1 MLVCTPAL
9 PALTGCLCACV
20 TVWNVCVCV
29 AVSVSVSVSCVC
41 VAARVSP
48 CQPVPAKAAVNTSGM
63 WTNPFADAAPV
74 ASSAAGVGAGAGGEA
89 EHDGPDEPADGCGA
103 LLNVRRF
110 ACSTRL
116 CPGVFVC
123 RVWYL
128 RVLLAWP
135 PTEVG

>member
-1 MLVCTPAL
+1 MRVLLC
-9 PALTGCLCACV
+9 GMCACV
-20 TVWNVCVCV
+20 WLCVYVVW
-29 AVSVSVSVSCVC
+29 
-41 VAARVSP
+41 VSP

-89 EHDGPDEPADGCGA
+89 EHDGPDEPADGGGA

-123 RVWYL
+123 RV
-128 RVLLAWP
+128 
-135 PTEVG
+135 